1 MRCSYLALCLLACVP
16 TAGCLWRRNP
26 PYSNAPVLLHYKPT
40 MSDSASILAEQQ
52 VRRGPA
58 KPPMPSVV
66 REEEDH
72 APLPKIV
79 EPAKAEER
87 APAIP
92 AGPLGA
98 VVPANGAVVRA
109 SPLPSSSLPV
119 RPASVAPAP
128 FSPPNAR
135 PTEVVSKEAMPK
147 TAAEPQPRRVVNGN
161 YGHDDDYH
169 WLQGVLERHHR
180 GYWSLRYS
188 DPSVEDEFG
197 GKIRLKDDDRLAA
210 FHDGDVIGLS
220 GELLNREA
228 NPIYAARDLWLVRQK

>member
-1 MRCSYLALCLLACVP
+1 MRCSYLALCVLACVP

-26 PYSNAPVLLHYKPT
+26 PYANAPVLLHYKPT

-66 REEEDH
+66 HEEDDH

-92 AGPLGA
+92 AGPPLGA

-119 RPASVAPAP
+119 RPASAAPAP
-128 FSPPNAR
+128 LSPTSPVA
-135 PTEVVSKEAMPK
+135 PKEAKPD
-147 TAAEPQPRRVVNGN
+147 TATEPPPHRIAKGN
-161 YGHDDDYH
+161 YGHDDDFH

-180 GYWSLRYS
+180 GYCTLRYC

-197 GKIRLKDDDRLAA
+197 GKLRLKEDDRLAA
-210 FHDGDVIGLS
+210 FHDGDVIGVNGDLQKDDATTAYAV
-220 GELLNREA
+220 REV
-228 NPIYAARDLWLVRQK
+228 WLVRKK